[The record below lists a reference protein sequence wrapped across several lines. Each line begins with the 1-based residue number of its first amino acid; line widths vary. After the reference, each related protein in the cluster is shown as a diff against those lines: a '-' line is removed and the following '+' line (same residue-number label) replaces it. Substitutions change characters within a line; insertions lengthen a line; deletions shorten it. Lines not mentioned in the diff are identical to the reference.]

1 MEIRTEGIEK
11 RYGETVALAPTSLA
25 VRAGE
30 FVSLL
35 GPSGCGKTTLLRSI
49 AGLARPD
56 NGRITL
62 GDQVVFDHNKQI
74 NIAPEKRGVG
84 MVFQDFALWPHMT
97 VFENVAFGL
106 RARQQRGLPE
116 LLRFRQPTPGQTEKD
131 IANRVDWALQK
142 VRLAGYAQRY
152 PGQLSGGQKQRV
164 SFARAI
170 ATGPKLLLL
179 DEPLSALDAILRE
192 EMRVELS
199 ALVREIGITALYV
212 THDQS
217 EAMAMSDRIAVMNE
231 GQILQTGTP
240 EDLYNRPAD
249 PFVATFIGRSNV
261 VSLNGRYTIVRPERL
276 RLNQVSA
283 ADLAFTG
290 TVRQTA
296 FLGERYEVVL
306 SVSSHEEEQLWTSYL
321 PQKPDLGQELTLY
334 VSPDDVHQVTK

>member
-11 RYGETVALAPTSLA
+11 RYGETVALAPTSLT
-25 VRAGE
+25 VKEGE

-49 AGLARPD
+49 AGLAQPD

-62 GDQVVFDHNKQI
+62 GNQLVFDASQGVNV
-74 NIAPEKRGVG
+74 APEKRGVG

-106 RARQQRGLPE
+106 RARNQRHLTHI
-116 LLRFRQPTPGQTEKD
+116 LRFSQPPPNQNEEI
-131 IANRVDWALQK
+131 IAERVQWALKK
-142 VRLAGYAQRY
+142 VRLDGFEKRY

-170 ATGPKLLLL
+170 ATSPKLLLL

-217 EAMAMSDRIAVMNE
+217 EAMSMSDRIAVMNA

-240 EDLYNRPAD
+240 ETLYNQPAD
-249 PFVATFIGRSNV
+249 PFVATFVGRSNV
-261 VSLNGRYTIVRPERL
+261 VSLNGRYSIVRPERI
-276 RLNQVSA
+276 RLNRDHDS
-283 ADLAFTG
+283 DLAFTG

-306 SVSSHEEEQLWTSYL
+306 AVNGREEERLWTSYL
-321 PQKPDLGQELTLY
+321 PKKPNLGQKLTVY
-334 VSPDDVHQVTK
+334 VSPDDVHQVA